1 MCVLNLLL
9 AMDLDDGRLAKRRKT
24 KLELEFEDDHRQT
37 ATGMETLPGEIVVD
51 VLSRLPITSLVQFK
65 FVCKGWR
72 ALAQDPVLAAD
83 MCRTRTGNTCL
94 ILHCDFPIKNHLYFV
109 DLSPNNQEKDKVK
122 RLYVPF
128 QTSMPEFDV
137 VGSCNGL
144 LCLSDSLYNDALYVY
159 NPFTMDYIELPK
171 SRRYP
176 DQEVVFGFGFH
187 PKTEEYKVVMIVYY
201 RNTSSSSSSSYSRAR
216 RVVYRHSD
224 VQVFTLGSSA
234 WRSLGKIPY
243 QLVRRSSEALVSGRL
258 HWVSR
263 PRRYH
268 PARCI
273 MSFDIRTEE
282 FEEVPKPDCGGL
294 NRCNFH
300 VSVLRGCL
308 AAAVYG
314 NYGKLEIWVMKDYNV
329 KESWTKEFSIGAY
342 MPKCLKQNLDQDN
355 RPLKIWKNNSSG
367 KLVRVLSVS
376 ENGEILLEYKNR
388 VLVSYDPK
396 KGKFTDLVFQ
406 GIPHWFQTVVHAASF
421 SWINTLP

>member
-1 MCVLNLLL
+1 MCALNLFP
-9 AMDLDDGRLAKRRKT
+9 AMDLDDARLAKRRRT
-24 KLELEFEDDHRQT
+24 KP
-37 ATGMETLPGEIVVD
+37 GMETLPGEIVVD
-51 VLSRLPITSLVQFK
+51 ILSRLPITSLVQFK

-72 ALAQDPVLAAD
+72 ALAQDPLLVAD
-83 MCRTRTGNTCL
+83 MCKTHTTNPCL
-94 ILHCDFPIKNHLYFV
+94 ILHSDFPIRNHLYFV
-109 DLSPNNQEKDKVK
+109 DLSPNSQDKDKVK

-144 LCLSDSLYNDALYVY
+144 LCLSDSLYNEALYIY
-159 NPFTMDYIELPK
+159 NPFTMDYIELPE
-171 SRRYP
+171 SRQYP

-187 PKTEEYKVVMIVYY
+187 PKSKEYKVVKIVYY
-201 RNTSSSSSSSYSRAR
+201 RNTSSSSSSIYSRTR
-216 RVVYRHSD
+216 RVVYPHSD

-243 QLVRRSSEALVSGRL
+243 QLVRRPLEALVSGRL

-268 PARCI
+268 PARRI
-273 MSFDIRTEE
+273 MSFDLGTEE
-282 FEEVPKPDCGGL
+282 FEEVPMPDCGGL

-308 AAAVYG
+308 AAAVYR

-329 KESWTKEFSIGAY
+329 KESWTKELSIGAY
-342 MPKCLKQNLDQDN
+342 MPKCLKQNLDRDN
-355 RPLKIWKNNSSG
+355 RPLKIWKNASG
-367 KLVRVLSVS
+367 KVVRVLSVL

-406 GIPHWFQTVVHAASF
+406 GNPHWFQTIVHAASF
-421 SWINTLP
+421 SWIPSLMV